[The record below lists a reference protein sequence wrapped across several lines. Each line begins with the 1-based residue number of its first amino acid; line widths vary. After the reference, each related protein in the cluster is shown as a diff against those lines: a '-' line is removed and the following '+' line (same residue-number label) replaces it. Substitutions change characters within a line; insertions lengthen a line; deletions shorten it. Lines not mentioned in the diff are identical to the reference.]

1 MPRILPLLASALVGS
16 AVLWSCMS
24 GQHAAAERVGE
35 QLPSTPTV
43 LQPVQSDEQV
53 AGPRID
59 SEPAVAETVPSETAT
74 ATPTQPAEPQPLR
87 LSIPRGKPSFPA
99 TTECG
104 NTMLVLQGAGL
115 CEWGFLGIDLYRGAF
130 YVERKVT
137 SADEALRADQRMVVH
152 LDFVRALSKDQL
164 SAAWT
169 GSAEVNTKG
178 DPHDHGP
185 ALRQL
190 CDAMRDVDDG
200 DSYSFV
206 LTPSDGTRVLR
217 NGSECAHIDDE
228 AFRRLFVKLYLG
240 PDPPT
245 KALRKA
251 MLGDAK

>member
-1 MPRILPLLASALVGS
+1 MPRLLPLLASAAVGS

-24 GQHAAAERVGE
+24 ERPVAADRAAQGLGSVTPPAEQPAPANTAPRAAIAAV
-35 QLPSTPTV
+35 PTPV
-43 LQPVQSDEQV
+43 
-53 AGPRID
+53 
-59 SEPAVAETVPSETAT
+59 ETA
-74 ATPTQPAEPQPLR
+74 PAIPEPDAPSQTGPLR
-87 LSIPRGKPSFPA
+87 LSIPRGKPAFPDRI
-99 TTECG
+99 ECG
-104 NTMLVLQGAGL
+104 DTRFVLQGAGL

-164 SAAWT
+164 STAWT

-206 LTPSDGTRVLR
+206 LTPSDGMRVLH
-217 NGSECAHIDDE
+217 NGNECAHIDDE
-228 AFRRLFVKLYLG
+228 AFRHLFVKLYLG